1 MEKDLPFA
9 LMNMSVELNI
19 GLPFFKTIKNIAE
32 QDYGVVSIEFEKIV
46 KGVEIN
52 GASLQEALFNLSERI
67 NSKELKRTISQ
78 MINVYETGNKEQ
90 PGDSLK
96 KIAEEQLIK
105 QKNALK
111 EFSGK
116 MVVYS
121 LMFIAVSAIIPAL
134 FQAFIIIGS
143 SFMKLGIDS
152 TQLLLINLA
161 GFPLIDLGI
170 LLYIKS
176 QTPAF
181 LK

>member
-1 MEKDLPFA
+1 
-9 LMNMSVELNI
+9 
-19 GLPFFKTIKNIAE
+19 
-32 QDYGVVSIEFEKIV
+32 
-46 KGVEIN
+46 
-52 GASLQEALFNLSERI
+52 
-67 NSKELKRTISQ
+67 
-78 MINVYETGNKEQ
+78 
-90 PGDSLK
+90 
-96 KIAEEQLIK
+96 
-105 QKNALK
+105 
-111 EFSGK
+111 